1 MIFRSISTAA
11 CLIAINLVAFTVR
24 AADDQPEPP
33 VSWKYPPEMTGS
45 RVEVYRTIGD
55 VKLNAY
61 IFEPKDHA
69 KTDRRPAAVFFFG
82 GGWKGGT
89 PGQFLPQCLHLAE
102 RGMVAISV
110 DYRVSSRHKVFPQDC
125 VRDAKAAIR
134 WVRANAER
142 LGVDPDRIVA
152 GGGSAGGHLA
162 AATALLPGFEDEDNK
177 GVSSTPN
184 AMLLFNPAVVLAPVE
199 GHPDLLP
206 AEKFADIAE
215 RCDGRPQEVSPYHFV
230 RAGLPP
236 SIIFHGT
243 NDEAVAFPTVQ
254 LFQKAMSAAS
264 NRCEL
269 KAYEGQPHGF
279 FNPGRWKD
287 EAGAGAKLH
296 YYKTLAE
303 VDGFL
308 ESLDYLKPVPI
319 VETFDA
325 NFDAKHFTTPI
336 PNKNTEVRDGTL
348 WTRGSSGGK
357 YPPMVY
363 LAVSG
368 KDLAISFRY
377 RHLGPGGMLW
387 FFVDGD
393 DGFGS
398 VDHMLRVKL
407 LRDGVQLQVDSH
419 SLDSNHPL
427 RQKQERPADKV
438 SGAYRLNEFLPLEK
452 ADLSASAWHTVKLVF
467 QGESV
472 TMSVDDTRWSK
483 TLSRANFNAGKRKL
497 LWMQNGGEKGI
508 EIDDISVVAATAP

>member
-1 MIFRSISTAA
+1 MTPQAIRSRVF
-11 CLIAINLVAFTVR
+11 LIPLLFFTSLR
-24 AADDQPEPP
+24 AADELPEPTI
-33 VSWKYPPEMTGS
+33 SWKYPPEMTGS

-55 VKLNAY
+55 VKLNAH
-61 IFEPKDHA
+61 IFEPEDHA
-69 KTDRRPAAVFFFG
+69 KTDHRPAAVFFFG

-89 PGQFLPQCLHLAE
+89 PGQFLPQCLHLAK

-110 DYRVSSRHKVFPQDC
+110 DYRVKSRHNVFPQDC

-162 AATALLPGFEDEDNK
+162 AATALLPGFEDDNNK
-177 GVSSTPN
+177 GVSSVPN
-184 AMLLFNPAVVLAPVE
+184 AMLLFNPAVVLAPVD
-199 GHPDLLP
+199 GHPDLLT
-206 AEKFADIAE
+206 AEKFADIRE

-243 NDEAVAFPTVQ
+243 NDEAVSFPTVQ
-254 LFQKAMSAAS
+254 LFQKVMSAAG

-287 EAGAGAKLH
+287 AAGARAKLH

-303 VDGFL
+303 VDAFL
-308 ESLDYLKPVPI
+308 ESLDYLTPAPI

-325 NFDAKHFTTPI
+325 GFDAKRFTTPI
-336 PNKNTEVRDGTL
+336 PNKNTEVRDGVL
-348 WTRGSSGGK
+348 WTRGRSGGK

-363 LAVSG
+363 LPVSG

-377 RHLGPGGMLW
+377 RHLGQGGMLW

-419 SLDSNHPL
+419 SLDPNHPL

-438 SGAYRLNEFLPLEK
+438 SGAYRLNEFLPLER
-452 ADLSASAWHTVKLVF
+452 ADLGANAWHTVKLVF
-467 QGESV
+467 NGESV
-472 TMSVDDTRWSK
+472 AMSVDDKLWSK

-508 EIDDISVVAATAP
+508 EIDDIHVEPSAPMP